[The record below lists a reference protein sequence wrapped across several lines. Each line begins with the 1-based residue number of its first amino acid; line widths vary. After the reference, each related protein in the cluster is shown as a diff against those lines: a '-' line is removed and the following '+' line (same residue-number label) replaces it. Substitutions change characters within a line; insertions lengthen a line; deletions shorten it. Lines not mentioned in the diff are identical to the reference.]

1 MVKSIETTSRD
12 SQAILAEDEALCGSN
27 NKIRFYPIVADRA
40 HGSTIID
47 PERRSYLD
55 FGGGWAVAITG
66 YSHPRVVDA
75 VASQMERLSFAGYS
89 TVPHQPA
96 VELAQ
101 RLIDVTP
108 HNGPRKVGFGLSGS
122 DANEGVAKL
131 LPIATG
137 KPKLISFLGGMHGM
151 SGASAGVSGHPALA
165 RFGGGSQVTRV
176 PYPYPYR
183 PPLGNAETCG
193 REVVRFIEEQILT
206 SVSPPEM
213 TCGVLVESI
222 QSDAGVIVPPDD
234 FLPALRD
241 LCDRHGLYLIDDEV
255 KIGMG
260 RTGKM
265 WGCELTGTVP
275 DILITGKGVASGQ
288 PLSAI
293 VAPPEVLDAVP
304 AGHAFTTAGAP
315 VPCAAAVATIDAVQH
330 EGLAGN
336 AADLGNHLLD
346 QFQVMA
352 ADHSLIGDVRGRG
365 LILGIELVRDRKTK
379 EPAAKE
385 TAKLALRC
393 YQLGLLIHYVG
404 LFSNVV
410 ELTPPLVLTRAEA
423 NQAIEIL
430 SRALTDV
437 EENRVSDEDIAAYAG
452 W

>member
-1 MVKSIETTSRD
+1 MVKSMETTHSSSD
-12 SQAILAEDEALCGSN
+12 TILAEDAALCGDN
-27 NKIRFYPIVADRA
+27 NKIRFYPLVADRA
-40 HGSTIID
+40 HASTIID
-47 PERRSYLD
+47 PEGQSYLD

-66 YSHPRVVDA
+66 YGHSGVVDA
-75 VASQMERLSFAGYS
+75 VTSQMERLSFAGYS

-96 VELAQ
+96 VDLAR
-101 RLIDVTP
+101 RLINITP
-108 HNGPRKVGFGLSGS
+108 HSGPRKVGFGLSGS
-122 DANEGVAKL
+122 DANEGVTKL

-165 RFGGGSQVTRV
+165 RFGGGAQVTRV

-183 PPLGNAETCG
+183 PPLGTAESCG
-193 REVVRFIEEQILT
+193 REVVRFIEQHILT
-206 SVSPPEM
+206 TVSPPHM
-213 TCGVLVESI
+213 TCGVLVEAI

-234 FLPALRD
+234 FLPALREM
-241 LCDRHGLYLIDDEV
+241 CDRHGFCLIDDEV
-255 KIGMG
+255 KIGVG

-275 DILITGKGVASGQ
+275 DILIAGKGIASGL

-315 VPCAAAVATIDAVQH
+315 VPCAAALATIDAVQQ
-330 EGLAGN
+330 EGLADN
-336 AADLGNHLLD
+336 AADLGHYFLD
-346 QFQVMA
+346 QFRMMA
-352 ADHSLIGDVRGRG
+352 IDHPLIGDVRGRG
-365 LILGIELVRDRKTK
+365 LIVGIELVRDRKSK

-410 ELTPPLVLTRAEA
+410 ELTPPLVLTRGEA
-423 NQAIEIL
+423 NRGIEIL
-430 SRALTDV
+430 SQALTDV
-437 EENRVSDEDIAAYAG
+437 AENKISDEDIADYAG

>member
-1 MVKSIETTSRD
+1 MVKSIETERASSNTL
-12 SQAILAEDEALCGSN
+12 LADDAALCGSN
-27 NKIRFYPIVADRA
+27 NKIRFYPLVADRA
-40 HGSTIID
+40 NGSTLTD
-47 PERRSYLD
+47 PEGQNYLD

-66 YSHPRVVDA
+66 YGHPGIVNA
-75 VASQMERLSFAGYS
+75 VTSQMERLSFAGYS

-96 VELAQ
+96 VDLAR
-101 RLIDVTP
+101 RLLSVTP
-108 HNGPRKVGFGLSGS
+108 RNGPRKVGFGLSGS
-122 DANEGVAKL
+122 DANEGVTKL

-137 KPKLISFLGGMHGM
+137 RPKLISFLGGMHGM

-183 PPLGNAETCG
+183 PPVGSAETCG
-193 REVVRFIEEQILT
+193 LEVVRFIEEHILT
-206 SVSPPEM
+206 TVSPPDM
-213 TCGVLVESI
+213 TCGVLVEAI

-241 LCDRHGLYLIDDEV
+241 MCDRHGFCLIDDEV
-255 KIGMG
+255 KIGVG

-275 DILITGKGVASGQ
+275 DILIAGKGIASGL

-315 VPCAAAVATIDAVQH
+315 VPCVAAIATIDAVQK
-330 EGLAGN
+330 EGLAEN
-336 AADLGNHLLD
+336 AADLGGYLLD
-346 QFQVMA
+346 QLQMMA
-352 ADHSLIGDVRGRG
+352 ADHRLIGDVRGRG

-410 ELTPPLVLTRAEA
+410 ELTPPLVLTRSEA

-430 SRALTDV
+430 SQALADV
-437 EENRVSDEDIAAYAG
+437 AENKISDEDIADYAG

>member
-1 MVKSIETTSRD
+1 MVKSLQTTKSSVEIIQED
-12 SQAILAEDEALCGSN
+12 AELCGSN
-27 NKIRFYPIVADRA
+27 NKIRFYPIVADQA
-40 HGSTIID
+40 HGSTIVD
-47 PERRSYLD
+47 PEGRSYVD

-66 YSHPRVVDA
+66 YGHPRVVSA

-89 TVPHQPA
+89 TLPHQVA
-96 VELAQ
+96 VELAR
-101 RLIDVTP
+101 RLIDITP
-108 HNGPRKVGFGLSGS
+108 RRGPRKVGFGLSGS
-122 DANEGVAKL
+122 DANEGVTKL

-137 KPKLISFLGGMHGM
+137 KSKLISFLGGMHGM

-183 PPLGNAETCG
+183 PPLGTAETCG
-193 REVVRFIEEQILT
+193 REVVRFIEKQILT
-206 SVSPPEM
+206 TVSPPEM
-213 TCGVLVESI
+213 TCGILVEPI

-234 FLPALRD
+234 FLPALRG
-241 LCDRHGLYLIDDEV
+241 LCDRYGLYLIDDEV
-255 KIGMG
+255 KIGVG

-265 WGCELTGTVP
+265 WGCDLTGTVP
-275 DILITGKGVASGQ
+275 DILIAGKGVASGQ

-315 VPCAAAVATIDAVQH
+315 VPCAAAVATIDTVQ
-330 EGLAGN
+330 EERLADN
-336 AADLGNHLLD
+336 AADQGRYLLD
-346 QFQVMA
+346 QFQAMA
-352 ADHSLIGDVRGRG
+352 ADHPLIGDVRGRG

-379 EPAAKE
+379 EPAAKK

-423 NQAIEIL
+423 DQGIEIL

-437 EENRVSDEDIAAYAG
+437 EENKISDEDVAAYAG